1 MPDIIVIGGGISGL
15 ATAWFLKSH
24 GRDVRVLEAGAE
36 PGGCLKTV
44 SDNSFLVDTG
54 PTSTLFKEGALGELI
69 RNVGLSDD
77 LIEANK
83 VARNR
88 YIVKNGKL
96 VPLPMGPGA
105 FLGTSLFSGKAK
117 LRVFLEPFKG
127 RAAAEETVAQFV
139 TRRLGPEFLDWAI
152 DPFVSGVYAGDPD
165 KLSAWAATAK
175 VYALEAESGSLFI
188 GALARAFRGKAS
200 GPQPRGKL
208 ISFLPG
214 MQALPAGVAEDLH
227 GLVTLD
233 AEVVEIEPR
242 VNGGWTVRTDQ
253 QEYEASEIVLSTPA
267 YHAARLLAPLDSD
280 LGRELQSIRYPPV
293 ASIALGFRRDQVAD
307 PLNGFGILIPSKAGY
322 VTLGAL
328 FSSTLF
334 PGRSSDDDVLLT
346 AFIGGAR
353 NEEIADQRDEEL
365 VGQVLADIGPLLKI
379 RGEPHYQRV
388 TVWPRAI
395 PQYEMGHLQRV
406 SRIDAALAKLPGLH
420 VRANWRDG
428 ISVSD
433 CVENA
438 KKLAAKIEEAGER
451 P

>member
-1 MPDIIVIGGGISGL
+1 MSDIIVIGGGISGL
-15 ATAWFLKSH
+15 ATAWFLK
-24 GRDVRVLEAGAE
+24 GRGRNVRVLEADAE
-36 PGGCLKTV
+36 AGGCLKTV
-44 SDNSFLVDTG
+44 RDNGFLIDTG
-54 PTSTLFKEGALGELI
+54 PTSTLYKEGALGELI
-69 RNVGLSDD
+69 RGIGLSDD

-88 YIVKNGKL
+88 YIVKNGNL

-105 FLGTSLFSGKAK
+105 FLATPLFSGKAK
-117 LRVFLEPFKG
+117 LRMFLEPFKG
-127 RAAAEETVAQFV
+127 RAASEETVAQFV

-233 AEVVEIEPR
+233 AEVIEVEPR
-242 VNGGWTVRTDQ
+242 TNSGWKVRTEQ
-253 QEYEASEIVLSTPA
+253 QEYEADEIVLATPA
-267 YHAARLLAPLDSD
+267 YHAATILAPLNPELS
-280 LGRELQSIRYPPV
+280 RELKAIRYPPV
-293 ASIALGFRRDQVAD
+293 ASIALGFKRDQVAD
-307 PLNGFGILIPSKAGY
+307 PLQGLGMLIPSKIGC

-334 PGRSSDDDVLLT
+334 PGRSSDDKVLLT

-365 VGQVLADIGPLLKI
+365 VEQVLADISPLLGI
-379 RGEPHYQRV
+379 SGEPKFQRV
-388 TVWPRAI
+388 TVRPRAI
-395 PQYEMGHLQRV
+395 PQYEMGHLERL

-433 CVENA
+433 CAENA
-438 KKLAAKIEEAGER
+438 RKLATKIADGN
-451 P
+451 

>member
-1 MPDIIVIGGGISGL
+1 MSDIIVIGGGISGL
-15 ATAWFLKSH
+15 ATAWFLKSR

-36 PGGCLKTV
+36 PGGCLKTI
-44 SDNSFLVDTG
+44 SDNGFLVDTG
-54 PTSTLFKEGALGELI
+54 PTSTLFKEGALGELV
-69 RNVGLSDD
+69 RGVGLSNE

-88 YIVKNGKL
+88 YIVKNGNL

-105 FLGTSLFSGKAK
+105 FLATPLFSGKAK
-117 LRVFLEPFKG
+117 LRIFLEPFKG
-127 RAAAEETVAQFV
+127 RAAREETVAQFV

-188 GALARAFRGKAS
+188 GAMARAFRGKAS

-242 VNGGWTVRTDQ
+242 VNGGWTVRTAQ
-253 QEYEASEIVLSTPA
+253 QGYEADEIVLATPA
-267 YHAARLLAPLDSD
+267 YHAARILAPLDPELS
-280 LGRELQSIRYPPV
+280 RELKAIWYPPV
-293 ASIALGFRRDQVAD
+293 ASIALGFKRNQVAD
-307 PLNGFGILIPSKAGY
+307 PLQGFGMLIPSKMGC
-322 VTLGAL
+322 VTLGTL

-334 PGRSSDDDVLLT
+334 PGRSSSDDVLLT

-353 NEEIADQRDEEL
+353 NEGIVDQRDEEL
-365 VGQVLADIGPLLKI
+365 VEQLLADISPLLGI
-379 RGEPHYQRV
+379 TGYPHYQRV

-395 PQYEMGHLQRV
+395 PQYEMGHLERL
-406 SRIDAALAKLPGLH
+406 SRIDAALAKFPGLH

-433 CVENA
+433 CAENA
-438 KKLAAKIEEAGER
+438 RILATKIADGN
-451 P
+451 